1 MSMYGLSPG
10 SIDPLLTGALPSV
23 VPLGGSVTSDGGDVP
38 GTESPDNVVE
48 VATAA
53 VDPPEVSSVDL
64 VTALSPHADSST
76 TAPNTACT
84 HLATLGKPICSQLS
98 EDDGERVGGL
108 GVACRAMP
116 SPMQRDVAD
125 FIDGITRELGALSG
139 RDSDAH
145 TPDAVI
151 EASNLVAAIIAS
163 DGRLTDSE
171 LDAYLDSIGP
181 LLEPPLITSAA
192 HVRETDLFRNRQ
204 DWLAQPSVLFDLLVR
219 ADQKHGTRSSNRYYE
234 LAMRLAH
241 VTAATD
247 LVPSM
252 DEVQAID
259 AYRTLLLQSMDAA
272 GVARPGQPITLK
284 AEPTPAEVAP
294 RPAAVTNAEPV
305 PTTTEA
311 PARSIEEVMAE
322 LDALIGLDN
331 VKAEVRRLTSM
342 LQVQQIRAERGLP
355 VIEISH
361 HLVFT
366 GNPGTGKTTVARLLS
381 QIFRAVGVV
390 EKGHLVET
398 DRSKLVAG
406 FVGQTALKTLET
418 LQASLGGMLLID
430 EAYAL
435 ARGGDNDF
443 GREAID
449 TLVKFME
456 DHRDDF
462 AIVAAG
468 YTEEMG
474 DFIDANPGLKSRFTR
489 TISFPDYTDDELVAI
504 FLGLGERS
512 QYSCSDDAL
521 ARVRHFVSAE
531 PRTRGFGNARFV
543 RNLFET
549 AIAHQAQRVAPL
561 SDPSDEQ
568 LTTLTAADIAAVDA

>member
-1 MSMYGLSPG
+1 MLLSSRSVEAPEHG
-10 SIDPLLTGALPSV
+10 PARRCVIDLRDRARRPITRRARHPSPCV
-23 VPLGGSVTSDGGDVP
+23 FPH
-38 GTESPDNVVE
+38 
-48 VATAA
+48 
-53 VDPPEVSSVDL
+53 DL
-64 VTALSPHADSST
+64 
-76 TAPNTACT
+76 ACD
-84 HLATLGKPICSQLS
+84 L
-98 EDDGERVGGL
+98 
-108 GVACRAMP
+108 MP
-116 SPMQRDVAD
+116 SPLERDVDD
-125 FIDGITRELGALSG
+125 FIRGIAGELSALSG
-139 RDSDAH
+139 KDADH
-145 TPDAVI
+145 HRADAVI
-151 EASNLVAAIIAS
+151 EASDLVAAIIAA

-181 LLEPPLITSAA
+181 LLDPPLITSVA
-192 HVRETDLFRNRQ
+192 HVRGTDLFSRRD
-204 DWLAQPSVLFDLLVR
+204 DWLAEPSVLFDLLVK
-219 ADQKHGTRSSNRYYE
+219 ADHRDGTRRSNRYYDFA
-234 LAMRLAH
+234 LRLAH

-247 LVPSM
+247 LVPSS
-252 DEVQAID
+252 DEIDAID
-259 AYRTLLLQSMDAA
+259 AYRTKLLQAMDQAD
-272 GVARPGQPITLK
+272 VARPGQPDHAALPRLT
-284 AEPTPAEVAP
+284 ASNTSRVATPATSEPAP
-294 RPAAVTNAEPV
+294 APPEPAP
-305 PTTTEA
+305 A
-311 PARSIEEVMAE
+311 PARSVADVMAE
-322 LDALIGLDN
+322 LDGLIGLAN

-355 VIEISH
+355 VIETSH

-381 QIFRAVGVV
+381 QIYRAVGVV
-390 EKGHLVET
+390 ARGHLVET

-406 FVGQTALKTLET
+406 FVGQTAIKTSET
-418 LQASLGGMLLID
+418 LQSALGGMLLID

-456 DHRDDF
+456 DHRDDL

-468 YTEEMG
+468 YTEEMA

-504 FLGLGERS
+504 FLALGEKS

-521 ARVRHFVSAE
+521 ARVRHFINVE

-549 AIAHQAQRVAPL
+549 AVGHQAQRVAPL

-568 LTTLTAADIAAVDA
+568 LTTLTAADIAAVDE

>member
-1 MSMYGLSPG
+1 M
-10 SIDPLLTGALPSV
+10 
-23 VPLGGSVTSDGGDVP
+23 
-38 GTESPDNVVE
+38 E
-48 VATAA
+48 
-53 VDPPEVSSVDL
+53 
-64 VTALSPHADSST
+64 
-76 TAPNTACT
+76 
-84 HLATLGKPICSQLS
+84 
-98 EDDGERVGGL
+98 
-108 GVACRAMP
+108 
-116 SPMQRDVAD
+116 RDVAE
-125 FIDGITRELGALSG
+125 FISGIATELAALSG
-139 RDSDAH
+139 RNPATHTADA
-145 TPDAVI
+145 AV
-151 EASNLVAAIIAS
+151 EASNLVAAIIAA
-163 DGRLTDSE
+163 DGRLTGTE

-181 LLEPPLITSAA
+181 LLDPPLITSAA
-192 HVRETDLFRNRQ
+192 HIRETDLFSHRVE
-204 DWLAQPSVLFDLLVR
+204 WLAEPSVLFDLLVK
-219 ADQKHGTRSSNRYYE
+219 ADGRRGTRRSNRYYE
-234 LAMRLAH
+234 LAMHLAH

-247 LVPSM
+247 LVPSA
-252 DEVQAID
+252 DELDAID
-259 AYRTLLLQSMDAA
+259 AYRARLLQAMDAA
-272 GVARPGQPITLK
+272 GVPRPGQPDRPPQPAVPGTVVPL
-284 AEPTPAEVAP
+284 PTAT
-294 RPAAVTNAEPV
+294 AAAGPV
-305 PTTTEA
+305 PTVVEGSLP
-311 PARSIEEVMAE
+311 PARSVNDVMAE
-322 LDALIGLDN
+322 LDGLIGLAN

-355 VIEISH
+355 VIEVSH

-381 QIFRAVGVV
+381 QIYRAVGVV
-390 EKGHLVET
+390 EKGQLVET

-406 FVGQTALKTLET
+406 FVGQTAIKTLET
-418 LQASLGGMLLID
+418 LQAALGGMLLID

-456 DHRDDF
+456 DHRDDL

-489 TISFPDYTDDELVAI
+489 TIAFPDYCDDELVDI
-504 FLGLGERS
+504 FLGLGDKS

-521 ARVRHFVSAE
+521 ARVRYFISAE

-561 SDPSDEQ
+561 TDPSDEQ
-568 LTTLTAADIAAVDA
+568 LTTLTAADIAAVDD

>member
-1 MSMYGLSPG
+1 MVHWRQP
-10 SIDPLLTGALPSV
+10 I
-23 VPLGGSVTSDGGDVP
+23 DGGCP
-38 GTESPDNVVE
+38 RE
-48 VATAA
+48 VAPGVTC
-53 VDPPEVSSVDL
+53 DP
-64 VTALSPHADSST
+64 
-76 TAPNTACT
+76 
-84 HLATLGKPICSQLS
+84 
-98 EDDGERVGGL
+98 
-108 GVACRAMP
+108 MP
-116 SPMQRDVAD
+116 SPMERDVAE
-125 FIDGITRELGALSG
+125 FIVGIAHELGALSG
-139 RDSDAH
+139 KDPGTHEA
-145 TPDAVI
+145 DAVI
-151 EASNLVAAIIAS
+151 EASNLVAAVIAA

-171 LDAYLDSIGP
+171 LDAYLDAIGP
-181 LLEPPLITSAA
+181 LLDPPLITSAL
-192 HVRETDLFRNRQ
+192 HVRGTDLFRNRQ
-204 DWLAQPSVLFDLLVR
+204 EWLAEPSVLFDLLVT
-219 ADQKHGTRSSNRYYE
+219 ADRKRGTRSSNRYYE

-247 LVPSM
+247 LVPSL
-252 DEVQAID
+252 DEVHAID
-259 AYRTLLLQSMDAA
+259 AYRSLLLEAMDAA
-272 GVARPGQPITLK
+272 GVARPGQPDTPRPQ
-284 AEPTPAEVAP
+284 PTPAQVSPRSTAAATTSPGPAPTEV
-294 RPAAVTNAEPV
+294 EGL
-305 PTTTEA
+305 
-311 PARSIEEVMAE
+311 PARSVTEVMAE

-331 VKAEVRRLTSM
+331 VKAEVRRLTSL

-355 VIEISH
+355 VIEVSH

-366 GNPGTGKTTVARLLS
+366 GNPGTGKTTVARLLG
-381 QIFRAVGVV
+381 QIYHAIGVV
-390 EKGHLVET
+390 SKGQLVET

-456 DHRDDF
+456 DHRDDL

-468 YTEEMG
+468 YTAEMA

-504 FLGLGERS
+504 FLALGEKS
-512 QYSCSDDAL
+512 QYTCSDDAL

-549 AIAHQAQRVAPL
+549 AVAHQAQRVAPL

>member
-1 MSMYGLSPG
+1 M
-10 SIDPLLTGALPSV
+10 
-23 VPLGGSVTSDGGDVP
+23 
-38 GTESPDNVVE
+38 E
-48 VATAA
+48 
-53 VDPPEVSSVDL
+53 
-64 VTALSPHADSST
+64 
-76 TAPNTACT
+76 
-84 HLATLGKPICSQLS
+84 
-98 EDDGERVGGL
+98 
-108 GVACRAMP
+108 
-116 SPMQRDVAD
+116 RDVAE

-139 RDSDAH
+139 RDAEHHVS
-145 TPDAVI
+145 DAVI
-151 EASNLVAAIIAS
+151 EAGNLVAAIIAS

-181 LLEPPLITSAA
+181 LLDPPLITSAS

-204 DWLAQPSVLFDLLVR
+204 EWLSEPSVLFDLLVR
-219 ADQKHGTRSSNRYYE
+219 ADRKNNTRRSNRYYE

-247 LVPSM
+247 LVPSL
-252 DEVQAID
+252 DEVRAID
-259 AYRTLLLQSMDAA
+259 AYRTRLLQAMDAS
-272 GVARPGQPITLK
+272 GVARPGQPDQPRLAPTP
-284 AEPTPAEVAP
+284 ADVASRSTTSRTTEPTPAVAEVTLP
-294 RPAAVTNAEPV
+294 
-305 PTTTEA
+305 
-311 PARSIEEVMAE
+311 PARSLDEVLAE
-322 LDALIGLDN
+322 LDALIGLQN

-355 VIEISH
+355 VIEVSH

-366 GNPGTGKTTVARLLS
+366 GNPGTGKTTVARLLA
-381 QIFRAVGVV
+381 QIYRAVGVV
-390 EKGHLVET
+390 AKGHLVET

-418 LQASLGGMLLID
+418 LEASLGGMLLID

-456 DHRDDF
+456 DHRDDL

-468 YTEEMG
+468 YTAEMAA
-474 DFIDANPGLKSRFTR
+474 FIDANPGLKSRFTR
-489 TISFPDYTDDELVAI
+489 TISFPDYTDDELVSI
-504 FLGLGERS
+504 FLGLGEKS

-521 ARVRHFVSAE
+521 ARVRHFISAE

-549 AIAHQAQRVAPL
+549 AISHQAQRVAPL
-561 SDPSDEQ
+561 TDPSDEQ